1 MVELT
6 VCSASGLVDDSGLQI
21 DEDRSWDVLASAG
34 LREEGL
40 EGVISEGIVRGH
52 VTIGLDAMLKA
63 VELPAGVTNLA
74 TGLADVDGDA
84 LTHGEFEFLVK
95 VKGSKRQKVS
105 EVTLSAP
112 RRCSRARP
120 MRTRRGSP

>member
-1 MVELT
+1 MVQLT
-6 VCSASGLVDDSGLQI
+6 VGSASGILDNSGIQN
-21 DEDRSWDVLASAG
+21 DEDCSWDVLASTS

-40 EGVISEGIVRGH
+40 EGVVSKGLVGGH
-52 VTIGLDAMLKA
+52 VAVGLDAMLEA
-63 VELPAGVTNLA
+63 VELPAGVSDLA

-84 LTHGEFEFLVK
+84 LTHFEFEVEFLVK

-112 RRCSRARP
+112 EVYSH
-120 MRTRRGSP
+120 